1 MHIPWHARSNER
13 EVHVN
18 GQSQNDGTDH
28 LKLRGF
34 KRISFDCWNYSVKVT
49 GVSYGGEEERCSRD
63 EGVGRDE
70 LGEEEDGGG

>member
-1 MHIPWHARSNER
+1 
-13 EVHVN
+13 
-18 GQSQNDGTDH
+18 
-28 LKLRGF
+28 
-34 KRISFDCWNYSVKVT
+34 VKVT